1 MLELILYS
9 TGFVLIHI
17 LVSGTDLRGKLIGLL
32 GNNPYMALYNVVS
45 LALVVGMVVSYNAA
59 PMVETWG
66 QVVGL
71 RWLAAILMLFA
82 FILLLYGVVSKNP
95 TAFGKEENIHNA
107 EVARGIL
114 RITRHPVL
122 NAIGLWAFTHIIY
135 NGDQASLIFFGAFL
149 ITAIAGMPSIDAK
162 LAKAY
167 GDEWHHFAKQTSR
180 LPFAAILAGRN
191 RLMLKELSIV
201 IFIIALVAYALFIT
215 LHARLFGVAVL

>member
-1 MLELILYS
+1 MVMSY
-9 TGFVLIHI
+9 
-17 LVSGTDLRGKLIGLL
+17 RG
-32 GNNPYMALYNVVS
+32 
-45 LALVVGMVVSYNAA
+45 A

-66 QVVGL
+66 QLNGL
-71 RWLAAILMLFA
+71 RWLGAILMLPA
-82 FILLLYGVVSKNP
+82 FILLLFGMVSKNP

-122 NAIGLWAFTHIIY
+122 NAIALWAITHLIY

-162 LAKAY
+162 LASAY
-167 GDEWHHFAKQTSR
+167 GDEWRHFAQQTSR

-191 RLMLKELSIV
+191 HLVVKELSIV
-201 IFIIALVAYALFIT
+201 MFLVAIVVYAAFLSQ
-215 LHARLFGVAVL
+215 HARLFGVAVL